1 MFFTKKNYKMSKE
14 NKINQV
20 GALAIS
26 TRMQRLAD
34 ALRKDGEQ
42 IYKLFDID
50 FHPKW
55 FPVILTLK
63 DGNALTITELAD
75 EIGYAHPST
84 ISLLRELEKK
94 KLVVSKKDKTD
105 ERKRL
110 IALSKT
116 GLELSNKMQ
125 PIWKIMQQSIEEII
139 DTENN
144 LLKAIEEVE
153 ARLLQQS
160 FFQKVLS
167 IKLKKEISK

>member
-1 MFFTKKNYKMSKE
+1 MPKE
-14 NKINQV
+14 NVINQV

-50 FHPKW
+50 FYPKW

-84 ISLLRELEKK
+84 IGLLRELEKK
-94 KLVVSKKDKTD
+94 KLVVSKKDRSD

-116 GLELSNKMQ
+116 GLELANKMQ
-125 PIWKIMQQSIEEII
+125 PVWTIMKKGMEEII
-139 DTENN
+139 DTQNN
-144 LLKAIEEVE
+144 LLNAIEEVE
-153 ARLLQQS
+153 ARLQQQS
-160 FFQKVLS
+160 YFQKVLTL
-167 IKLKKEISK
+167 KLEKENSKQ